1 MKYFKCITR
10 SRDIAYKNRFLRKH
24 SRRHKFR
31 LLALFMPEMFGKRE
45 RDKSQRAHSGLK
57 NRVSRQA
64 PICQEGLRLP
74 LNGNKRKAHPSWHSE
89 ATMP

>member
-1 MKYFKCITR
+1 
-10 SRDIAYKNRFLRKH
+10 
-24 SRRHKFR
+24 
-31 LLALFMPEMFGKRE
+31 MPEMFGKRE

-64 PICQEGLRLP
+64 PICQEGLRIS

-89 ATMP
+89 ATMPHECAFLIPVSEKRRSRYEGKVE

>member
-1 MKYFKCITR
+1 MYYARARHITH
-10 SRDIAYKNRFLRKH
+10 KNCFLRKH

-64 PICQEGLRLP
+64 PICQKGLRIP